1 LVLVANVGGVFA
13 PGKSTTSIDNEKGDD
28 SVLLQAQNF
37 FYLIYLAQLGQHRDL
52 FSFDCEVGK
61 KEAKLSSRQLGI
73 RTRASK
79 TTQKIRLPRARL
91 TQTFS
96 SWLGPLVVVRIVTP
110 VCLVVCDG
118 YFTSPRK
125 ERT

>member
-1 LVLVANVGGVFA
+1 MLVANVGGVFA
-13 PGKSTTSIDNEKGDD
+13 PGKSTTSIDYEKGDD

-73 RTRASK
+73 RTRAS
-79 TTQKIRLPRARL
+79 TSGPRPGPPKI
-91 TQTFS
+91 
-96 SWLGPLVVVRIVTP
+96 LVYEYI
-110 VCLVVCDG
+110 
-118 YFTSPRK
+118 
-125 ERT
+125 